1 MVSVYQII
9 KLEKTIIMSEDKTN
23 EQADWQ
29 KNSGRPSN
37 FHEKDDKLK
46 KDGDGNL
53 KIKKDRSGVTSDEDE
68 SIQETL
74 DSISG
79 KDEEE

>member
-1 MVSVYQII
+1 
-9 KLEKTIIMSEDKTN
+9 MSDNNN

-53 KIKKDRSGVTSDEDE
+53 KIKKEKNKVLQEKEQKET
-68 SIQETL
+68 IQNTL
-74 DSISG
+74 DSIND
-79 KDEEE
+79 DEE

>member
-1 MVSVYQII
+1 MAE
-9 KLEKTIIMSEDKTN
+9 EKKND
-23 EQADWQ
+23 QADWQ

-53 KIKKDRSGVTSDEDE
+53 KIQKDDKRVTREEDE
-68 SIQETL
+68 AIQETL
-74 DSISG
+74 DSISES
-79 KDEEE
+79 DDDDDN

>member
-1 MVSVYQII
+1 
-9 KLEKTIIMSEDKTN
+9 MSEDKNN

-37 FHEKDDKLK
+37 FHEKDDKLR

-53 KIKKDRSGVTSDEDE
+53 KIKKDRSRITSEE
-68 SIQETL
+68 EETIQDTL

-79 KDEEE
+79 TEEDEEEK

>member
-1 MVSVYQII
+1 
-9 KLEKTIIMSEDKTN
+9 MSEDKSN

-53 KIKKDRSGVTSDEDE
+53 KIQKDKHGVSREEDE
-68 SIQETL
+68 AIQDTL

-79 KDEEE
+79 SSDEEE